1 MTLTITPINRG
12 TVPNDGTGDTAY
24 DAAGKINDNF
34 TSVADELVANLT
46 ASNTY
51 ADNLVIG
58 LWDDRGNFDASTNLF
73 PTTGGSGAAGAIL
86 KGDIWLIS
94 VPATSGAL
102 VDYPVGSSVRALS
115 DTPGQTSANWAVKA
129 DLGAQ
134 IIYGENLLINSNFL
148 VNQRAVSGT
157 VTLAAGAY
165 GHDRWKAGASGC
177 TYTFTTSNGITTLTI
192 TAGSLQQIVESSN
205 TPPGINTLALSW
217 IGTAQG
223 KIGGG
228 SFSPSGVTAIITGG
242 SNLTIEFNTGTLT
255 CPKLELNKATPYRH
269 LKIQE
274 ELVACKRYY
283 QKYTFTYTVQK
294 SGAGSQF
301 SSNPFPI
308 EFRTVPTITY
318 SGFIDNDGSG
328 CTGLTLNVTAVQI
341 ISIILTG
348 TITVGARLFA
358 NISLNAEL

>member
-34 TSVADELVANLT
+34 TSVADELVANLA

-94 VPATSGAL
+94 IPATSGAL
-102 VDYPVGSSVRALS
+102 VGYPVGSSVRALS
-115 DTPGQTSANWAVKA
+115 DAPGQTLTNWAVKA

-148 VNQRAVSGT
+148 INQRAISGT

-177 TYTFTTSNGITTLTI
+177 TYTFATSNGVTTLTI

-205 TPPGINTLALSW
+205 TPPGTNTLALSW
-217 IGTAQG
+217 TGTAQG
-223 KIGGG
+223 KIGAG
-228 SFSPSGVTAIITGG
+228 SFSSSGITDSITGG
-242 SNLTIEFNTGTLT
+242 SNLTIEFNTGTLS
-255 CPKLELNKATPYRH
+255 CPKLELNKVTPYRH

-274 ELVACKRYY
+274 ELTACKRYY
-283 QKYTFTYTVQK
+283 QKSAFAYTIQKTGAVTQFYT
-294 SGAGSQF
+294 SF
-301 SSNPFPI
+301 FPI
-308 EFRTVPTITY
+308 EFRTAPTVTY
-318 SGFIDNDGSG
+318 SGFVDNDGSG
-328 CTGLTLNVTAVQI
+328 CTGLALNVTATQI
-341 ISIILTG
+341 SSVGLTG
-348 TITVGARLFA
+348 TITAGTRLFA
-358 NISLNAEL
+358 NITLSAEL